1 MVELK
6 STRLAF
12 GEALLE
18 LADNGLDVVAVAAD
32 TSKSMEV
39 DILKKKYPTRCY
51 DCGIAEQDM
60 VMISAG
66 FATTGKT
73 VFATSYSAFT
83 SMRSLEQLRTFVCY
97 PNLNV
102 KIIAGLG
109 GFSAGIEGVTHT
121 ALEDIG
127 IVRCIPNLTVICPA
141 DYYSTKKIIADIGNI
156 KSPFYIRIGRDP
168 SPVIFDVNYNFKVG
182 KAKTLVNCGDDFG
195 ILTYGI
201 ILAEVME
208 AAKKLIEKGIGIKL
222 IEIPTLKPIDEKNIV
237 NVAKSVK
244 RLITIEEHNIIGGL
258 YSAVCEVLCNLYP
271 RKVFPIAV
279 PDKFTESGKP
289 SELISKY
296 GLSQD
301 KIFNFIMGCKKID

>member
-1 MVELK
+1 MVEFK

-18 LADNGLDVVAVAAD
+18 LADKGLDIVAVAAD

-39 DILKKKYPTRCY
+39 DILKKKYPKRCY

-66 FATTGKT
+66 FAATGKT

-141 DYYSTKKIIADIGNI
+141 DYYSTKKIIVDIGNI
-156 KSPFYIRIGRDP
+156 KSPCYVRIGRDS
-168 SPVIFDVNYNFKVG
+168 SPVIFDVNYDFKVG
-182 KAKTLVNCGDDFG
+182 KARTLINSGENIG
-195 ILTYGI
+195 IITCGI
-201 ILAEVME
+201 ILSEVME
-208 AAKKLIEKGIGIKL
+208 AAKKLIENGIGIKL
-222 IEIPTLKPIDEKNIV
+222 IEMPTLKPIDEKAIV
-237 NVAKSVK
+237 NIARSTKKLV
-244 RLITIEEHNIIGGL
+244 TIEEHNIIGGL
-258 YSAVCEVLCNLYP
+258 YSAVCEVLCNSYP
-271 RKVFPIAV
+271 KKVFPIAV
-279 PDKFTESGKP
+279 PDRFTESGKP
-289 SELISKY
+289 SELINKY

-301 KIFNFIMGCKKID
+301 KIFNFIIGLLKN

>member
-12 GEALLE
+12 GEALKE
-18 LADNGLDVVAVAAD
+18 LADEGLDIVAISAD

-39 DILKKKYPTRCY
+39 DILKKKYPERCY

-66 FATTGKT
+66 FAATGKT

-127 IVRCIPNLTVICPA
+127 IVRCIPNLTVLCPA
-141 DYYSTKKIIADIGNI
+141 DYYSTKKIINCIGNI
-156 KSPFYIRIGRDP
+156 KGPCYVRIGRDS
-168 SPVIFDVNYNFKVG
+168 SPVIFDSGYDFNIG
-182 KAKTLVNCGDDFG
+182 KAKILLDNGNDFG
-195 ILTYGI
+195 IITCGI
-201 ILAEVME
+201 LLPEVLE
-208 AAKKLIEKGIGIKL
+208 AARRLMEKGAGIKL
-222 IEIPTLKPIDEKNIV
+222 IEMPTLKPIDKKAIV
-237 NVAKSVK
+237 NIAESTNK
-244 RLITIEEHNIIGGL
+244 LITIEEHNITGGL
-258 YSAVCEVLCNLYP
+258 YSAVCEVLCDLYP
-271 RKVFPIAV
+271 KKVFPIAV
-279 PDKFTESGKP
+279 PDRFTESGKP
-289 SELISKY
+289 SDLINKY
-296 GLSQD
+296 GLSSD
-301 KIFNFIMGCKKID
+301 KIFDFISDLIKF